1 MATEFEIRDEFPIDA
16 ERFWKEVFFD
26 EGFNHGLYV
35 EQLGFPLWR
44 LEEQRTDPDG
54 TIHRVVRIEPKA
66 EAPAAL
72 RKLVGDSIQYVERGS
87 WSPSEG
93 RYRFTIEPNK
103 LSEKFETSGEI
114 WTEPAG
120 EGRIVR
126 IARQRIAV
134 KVFGVGKVIEGFL
147 ERETRR
153 SFEVDARFTKQ
164 WIDERLS

>member
-26 EGFNHGLYV
+26 DDFNQGLYV
-35 EQLGFPLWR
+35 ERLGFPLWR
-44 LEEQRTDPDG
+44 IEERHTDPDG
-54 TIHRVVRIEPKA
+54 TLRRVVRIEPKA

-72 RKLVGDSIQYVERGS
+72 RKLVGDSIQYVERGT
-87 WSPSEG
+87 WSPSDG
-93 RYRFTIEPNK
+93 RYRFTIEPSK
-103 LSEKFETSGEI
+103 LADKFETRGEI
-114 WTEPAG
+114 WAEPAG

-126 IARQRIAV
+126 VARQRIAV

-153 SFEVDARFTKQ
+153 SFQIGADFTKQ
-164 WIDERLS
+164 WIAERLG